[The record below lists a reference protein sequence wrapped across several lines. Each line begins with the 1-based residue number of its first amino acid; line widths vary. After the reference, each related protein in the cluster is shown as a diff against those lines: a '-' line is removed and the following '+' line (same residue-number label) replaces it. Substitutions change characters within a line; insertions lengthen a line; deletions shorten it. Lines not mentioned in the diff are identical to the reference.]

1 MSNKK
6 FTLLFT
12 SDKSLSPILEW
23 MNNSRIKLEFK
34 ESCLKQDK
42 SLFTPNNVVNLYIV
56 YELNVWS
63 QDLNAE
69 LTLRDCMFGNVQ
81 ITINADPD
89 KYYYSGYG
97 IGFDCYSLFFI
108 PNFNRGKYAIILG
121 DYISSSVR
129 TDNKNKDILVLGK
142 GTTRGLDNTTLN
154 FV

>member
-6 FTLLFT
+6 FALLFT

-42 SLFTPNNVVNLYIV
+42 SLFTPNNVVNLYVV

-63 QDLNAE
+63 PDLNAE

-89 KYYYSGYG
+89 KYSYWGYG
-97 IGFDCYSLFFI
+97 IGFDCHSLFFI
-108 PNFNRGKYAIILG
+108 PNFNCGKYVIILG

-142 GTTRGLDNTTLN
+142 WTTRGLDNTTLS